1 MTGGYKLGVAP
12 FEAVWS
18 EMNVDVEQITRD
30 TADLRFEGVR
40 GLLFKALMIVGG
52 MVFVVG
58 LLAWMLT
65 DVPGLVIV
73 FAGIALLL
81 VGAFVGLNWAGKS
94 RESYGEAV
102 KKPLLNQLINSLSTH
117 DRVDG
122 SIHPLQATYDLNG
135 QVPAEKLAA
144 TGLFFDNRMV
154 QEDVISGKLGATEF
168 TVADLKWQSAQEPQ
182 PPTKTDPTKRDL
194 REYRRRIR
202 ERDREAGFSR
212 RKSWGEVNAEA
223 KMLWHQHHRS
233 SPMMEKMLNM
243 LEEQMRENYK
253 LGASTLFFSADFHKD
268 FTSDTYFMPTV
279 HKKGLESMSKKEAAE
294 SGLQPMNMAGI
305 ELPKGVQGWTND
317 QAEAR
322 YLLTPQLILA
332 LNGLITESGS
342 DAVSISFTG
351 SRINIAIG
359 LDENYFSLD
368 PKNADV
374 KASTERIYNDIVRFL
389 SLVEDFNLNTRI
401 WTKA

>member
-1 MTGGYKLGVAP
+1 
-12 FEAVWS
+12 
-18 EMNVDVEQITRD
+18 
-30 TADLRFEGVR
+30 
-40 GLLFKALMIVGG
+40 
-52 MVFVVG
+52 
-58 LLAWMLT
+58 
-65 DVPGLVIV
+65 
-73 FAGIALLL
+73 
-81 VGAFVGLNWAGKS
+81 
-94 RESYGEAV
+94 
-102 KKPLLNQLINSLSTH
+102 
-117 DRVDG
+117 
-122 SIHPLQATYDLNG
+122 
-135 QVPAEKLAA
+135 
-144 TGLFFDNRMV
+144 
-154 QEDVISGKLGATEF
+154 
-168 TVADLKWQSAQEPQ
+168 
-182 PPTKTDPTKRDL
+182 
-194 REYRRRIR
+194 
-202 ERDREAGFSR
+202 
-212 RKSWGEVNAEA
+212 
-223 KMLWHQHHRS
+223 
-233 SPMMEKMLNM
+233 
-243 LEEQMRENYK
+243 
-253 LGASTLFFSADFHKD
+253 
-268 FTSDTYFMPTV
+268 
-279 HKKGLESMSKKEAAE
+279 MSKKEAAE